1 MLKIWGRRTS
11 SNVQAVMWTVAELDL
26 PFQRIDV
33 GGKFGGVD
41 TPEYLEMNPN
51 GLVPVLIDGDDEPLF
66 ESAAIVRYLA
76 SRYGTGPFWPE
87 DPRARA
93 QIDKWAEWGKVTFTP
108 VFGAQVFVAIVRTPP
123 GKHDPVAIRKGIEGV
138 ARLLA
143 MAERQLEKHTFLAGD
158 DLTVADVTFGYLL
171 YRYFTLEID
180 RPDFP
185 AVQAYYDRLTQRPAY
200 RENVMVSYDELR
212 AR

>member
-1 MLKIWGRRTS
+1 MLKILGRKTS
-11 SNVQAVMWTVAELDL
+11 SNVQAVMWTIAELDL

-41 TPEYLEMNPN
+41 TPQYLAMNPN

-76 SRYGTGPFWPE
+76 SRYGAEPFWPA
-87 DPRARA
+87 DLRARA

-108 VFGAQVFVAIVRTPP
+108 AFSFQVFMAIVRTPP
-123 GKHDPVAIRKGIEGV
+123 DKQNPAAIRKGVEGV

-143 MAERQLEKHTFLAGD
+143 MAERQLERHSFLAGG
-158 DLTVADVTFGYLL
+158 DLTVADITFGYLL
-171 YRYFTLEID
+171 YRYFTVEID

-200 RENVMVSYDELR
+200 REHVMVPYEELR
-212 AR
+212 AK